1 MNEFNLKKKNMRRE
15 AHFDKSNLLT
25 KNGSD
30 LIANKFKFIS
40 KKLDNY
46 LILDEDIILD
56 FINHNNSEITDIN
69 NISLVEGKFDA
80 VISNFSLQIS
90 LFTVPY
96 SALFMF
102 PFNGPGKKS
111 TPADLYVIAA
121 TFRLL
126 ESSNP
131 PIHNAPANIE

>member
-1 MNEFNLKKKNMRRE
+1 MRRE

-56 FINHNNSEITDIN
+56 FTNHNNSKITDIN
-69 NISLVEGKFDA
+69 KN
-80 VISNFSLQIS
+80 NFIIGGFYACEL
-90 LFTVPY
+90 
-96 SALFMF
+96 
-102 PFNGPGKKS
+102 
-111 TPADLYVIAA
+111 D
-121 TFRLL
+121 
-126 ESSNP
+126 
-131 PIHNAPANIE
+131 

>member
-56 FINHNNSEITDIN
+56 LFDKKRKHSGSKIKSGFKVKL
-69 NISLVEGKFDA
+69 SLRNFFDFSKFSSKLEPT
-80 VISNFSLQIS
+80 VI
-90 LFTVPY
+90 
-96 SALFMF
+96 
-102 PFNGPGKKS
+102 
-111 TPADLYVIAA
+111 
-121 TFRLL
+121 
-126 ESSNP
+126 
-131 PIHNAPANIE
+131 